1 MPSMGQRID
10 ADWIEM
16 QEQLPNASGSVRRTR
31 GRPRS
36 FDRDKV
42 LCRATKV
49 FWTRGYDAAS
59 IEELTEALGIKR
71 SSLYHEFGG
80 KEALFL
86 ASVDYYLSVKVAP
99 CLERLEKGRE
109 LSVDLSDFFDGLLGL
124 TCRPEGPRGC
134 LVTVVLADAAESSSR
149 FKEKLIECIARLDDS
164 FVRRFEK
171 ARLSGDLP
179 QDEDV
184 NALAQLFVSFS
195 HGLMVRARSG
205 VSLKPLKEISEAALR
220 RLLPASPSIAI

>member
-1 MPSMGQRID
+1 
-10 ADWIEM
+10 M
-16 QEQLPNASGSVRRTR
+16 QEQPPNASGGVRRAR

-36 FDRDKV
+36 FDRNKV
-42 LCRATKV
+42 LCSATKV

-109 LSVDLSDFFDGLLGL
+109 LSADLSDFFDGLLAL

-134 LVTVVLADAAESSSR
+134 LVTVVLADAAESSPR
-149 FKEKLIECIARLDDS
+149 FREKLIECLAGLDET
-164 FVRRFEK
+164 FVRRFEQ

-179 QDEDV
+179 RDEDV

-195 HGLMVRARSG
+195 QGLMIRARSG
-205 VSLKPLKEISEAALR
+205 VSLQPLKDISEAALQR
-220 RLLPASPSIAI
+220 ILPARRGFAT

>member
-1 MPSMGQRID
+1 
-10 ADWIEM
+10 M
-16 QEQLPNASGSVRRTR
+16 QEQLPNASGNVRRTR

-36 FDRDKV
+36 FDRNLV

-86 ASVDYYLSVKVAP
+86 ASIDYYLSVKVAP
-99 CLERLEKGRE
+99 CLARLEKGGK
-109 LSVDLSDFFDGLLGL
+109 LSADLSDFFDALLSL
-124 TCRPEGPRGC
+124 TCRPGGPKGC
-134 LVTVVLADAAESSSR
+134 LVSVVLADAAESSPR
-149 FKEKLIECIARLDDS
+149 FREKLIECLAGLDDA
-164 FVRRFEK
+164 FVRRFEA
-171 ARLSGDLP
+171 ARRSGDLP
-179 QDEDV
+179 ENEDV

-195 HGLMVRARSG
+195 QGLMIRARSG
-205 VSLKPLKEISEAALR
+205 VSLKPLKDISEAALR
-220 RLLPASPSIAI
+220 RLVPVSPGLAI

>member
-1 MPSMGQRID
+1 
-10 ADWIEM
+10 M
-16 QEQLPNASGSVRRTR
+16 QNQLPDASGRVRRTR

-36 FDRDKV
+36 FDRNYV

-86 ASVDYYLSVKVAP
+86 ASVDYYLTVKVAP
-99 CLERLEKGRE
+99 CLERLAKGRK
-109 LSVDLSDFFDGLLGL
+109 LSADLSDFFDALLGL
-124 TCRPEGPRGC
+124 ACHPEGPKGC
-134 LVTVVLADAAESSSR
+134 LVSVVLADAAENSPR
-149 FKEKLIECIARLDDS
+149 FREKLIACLAGLDEA
-164 FVRRFEK
+164 FVRRFET
-171 ARLSGDLP
+171 ARLSGDLSK
-179 QDEDV
+179 DEDI

-195 HGLMVRARSG
+195 QGLMIRARSG
-205 VSLKPLKEISEAALR
+205 VSLQPLKDISEAALR
-220 RLLPASPSIAI
+220 RLLPESSGPVANLG